1 MKIALGF
8 RWQVEVLGGK
18 NYRLTENF
26 KAQKH
31 NYLKAFSYDQR
42 DPYPSDILK
51 DDPVLANFKYD
62 RKSNYKPGQFNCFRL
77 FSNHRNFA

>member
-1 MKIALGF
+1 MVVRNQILGDQRNALI
-8 RWQVEVLGGK
+8 E
-18 NYRLTENF
+18 